1 MVIEQRFD
9 KTFNRRNMKD
19 DAPETGFK
27 TTTKTKANN
36 RYDDITISACT
47 NITVNVISALACILR
62 FYKSVT

>member
-1 MVIEQRFD
+1 MVIERFD

-47 NITVNVISALACILR
+47 NITVNVISA
-62 FYKSVT
+62 